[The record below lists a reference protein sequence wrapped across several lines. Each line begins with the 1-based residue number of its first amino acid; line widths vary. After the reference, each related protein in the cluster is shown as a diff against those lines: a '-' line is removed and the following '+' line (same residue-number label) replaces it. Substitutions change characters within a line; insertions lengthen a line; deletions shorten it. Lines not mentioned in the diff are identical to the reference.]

1 MGLTLSSWTA
11 VLARVRPYN
20 CSKTQVWI
28 RYFAKLKPLCK
39 KNTVS
44 LYNSHASQEGTFLC
58 EQEVL
63 LLRLCAIRLKNV
75 LCFTPLG
82 CCLFPYYYYYCMPS
96 NNLTSQKANSSPEI
110 VACTP
115 LLIVKSTLQSL
126 FAHYTSCSGFFLKIR
141 KHQKKALCPLSQ
153 KYWDKFN
160 PWSMQSKIS
169 VWLMGD
175 ASAYSSNEVPNLVYC
190 INSITDAAKRDTVPI
205 VSSLCQL
212 NSIKTTPFHRSSSI
226 QWGVSGTT
234 LRVLHPHQKIDFKRG
249 NRQRCC
255 FTDLPLYFFTSI
267 C

>member
-63 LLRLCAIRLKNV
+63 LLRLCTIRLKNV

-96 NNLTSQKANSSPEI
+96 NNLTSQKANNSPEI

-115 LLIVKSTLQSL
+115 LLIVRVHCKVYLHTI
-126 FAHYTSCSGFFLKIR
+126 HPVVGFFWKSENIR
-141 KHQKKALCPLSQ
+141 KRLYVHCLRSTET
-153 KYWDKFN
+153 
-160 PWSMQSKIS
+160 
-169 VWLMGD
+169 
-175 ASAYSSNEVPNLVYC
+175 SSTPEVCKV
-190 INSITDAAKRDTVPI
+190 K
-205 VSSLCQL
+205 SLCD
-212 NSIKTTPFHRSSSI
+212 
-226 QWGVSGTT
+226 WWVM
-234 LRVLHPHQKIDFKRG
+234 
-249 NRQRCC
+249 
-255 FTDLPLYFFTSI
+255 LPLIAVMRYQI
-267 C
+267 